1 MRKMFWGSIALL
13 AVAVFVYY
21 SMAQKVYRI
30 EQARMWDK
38 YQKKEI
44 SKTEFDVFIASYT
57 LMDVLKNPKALRSFR

>member
-1 MRKMFWGSIALL
+1 
-13 AVAVFVYY
+13 
-21 SMAQKVYRI
+21 
-30 EQARMWDK
+30 MWDK